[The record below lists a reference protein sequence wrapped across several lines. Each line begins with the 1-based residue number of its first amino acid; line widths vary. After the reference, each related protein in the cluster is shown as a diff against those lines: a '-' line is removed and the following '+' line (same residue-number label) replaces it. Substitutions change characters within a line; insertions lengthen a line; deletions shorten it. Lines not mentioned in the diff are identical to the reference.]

1 MSSHCLF
8 YLVGRTHD
16 ASSSSSYAHWPRWLR
31 NFSPGSIMLGNLTCT
46 GPLDAAFPGEW
57 STNIFAPSSR
67 TVAPTSILSLANA
80 SVISAWP
87 GPAHIAGNG
96 SALVFDFGKEVGGLA
111 TITYT
116 AQGSGA
122 LGLAFSEAKNYI
134 GLWSDSSNG
143 KFAPGGGDGAIYDNF
158 TTAGNHTYTMDKA
171 HLRGGFRYLTLFLI
185 TNETSST
192 IDINTI
198 SLEIGFQPTWSNLQA
213 YQGYFHSSDDDL
225 NKIWY
230 SGAYTLQTNAVPV
243 DTGRWVPT
251 LAVGWA
257 NNGSLSNG
265 TTVIV
270 DGAKRDRAVWPG
282 DMGVAVPATFVS
294 IGDLDSVANALQT
307 MYDHQNRDG
316 SFPEAGPPL
325 LQQSSDTYHMWS
337 MIGTYNYVLY
347 TNDTAFLS
355 KNWDRY
361 LHAME
366 FIYAKVHQPSGLLN
380 VTGIRD
386 WARWQQG
393 FNNSE
398 ANMILYHTLQ
408 TGADLASWH
417 GDTTGLA
424 DAYRSRAANLS
435 TAINQYCWDAPFGAF
450 KDNATNTSL
459 HPQDANSMAVYFGV
473 VPASSSLSSRGQSI
487 SSRLLENWTPIGA
500 ETPEL
505 PNNISPFISSFEVQA
520 HLTIGQTDRA
530 LDLIRRTWGWYL
542 HNPNG
547 TGSTVIEGYLTNG
560 SFGYRNSRGY
570 SYDDSYVSHAHGWSA
585 GPTSALTNYI
595 VGLSVTGRL
604 GSTWTLNPQFGD
616 LEHAQAGF
624 VTSLGK
630 FSAGWNI
637 TNGGR
642 SYSLWWNVP
651 AGTIGNVTLPTLPSG
666 KTGKVSIDGK
676 SFKNKSVS
684 KRNGLT
690 FEIGGGNHSIVVVSK

>member
-1 MSSHCLF
+1 M
-8 YLVGRTHD
+8 
-16 ASSSSSYAHWPRWLR
+16 
-31 NFSPGSIMLGNLTCT
+31 
-46 GPLDAAFPGEW
+46 
-57 STNIFAPSSR
+57 
-67 TVAPTSILSLANA
+67 
-80 SVISAWP
+80 
-87 GPAHIAGNG
+87 
-96 SALVFDFGKEVGGLA
+96 
-111 TITYT
+111 
-116 AQGSGA
+116 
-122 LGLAFSEAKNYI
+122 
-134 GLWSDSSNG
+134 
-143 KFAPGGGDGAIYDNF
+143 
-158 TTAGNHTYTMDKA
+158 
-171 HLRGGFRYLTLFLI
+171 
-185 TNETSST
+185 
-192 IDINTI
+192 
-198 SLEIGFQPTWSNLQA
+198 
-213 YQGYFHSSDDDL
+213 
-225 NKIWY
+225 
-230 SGAYTLQTNAVPV
+230 
-243 DTGRWVPT
+243 
-251 LAVGWA
+251 
-257 NNGSLSNG
+257 
-265 TTVIV
+265 
-270 DGAKRDRAVWPG
+270 
-282 DMGVAVPATFVS
+282 
-294 IGDLDSVANALQT
+294 
-307 MYDHQNRDG
+307 
-316 SFPEAGPPL
+316 
-325 LQQSSDTYHMWS
+325 
-337 MIGTYNYVLY
+337 
-347 TNDTAFLS
+347 S

-505 PNNISPFISSFEVQA
+505 PNNISPFISSFEIQA

-604 GSTWTLNPQFGD
+604 GSTWTLKPQLGD

-684 KRNGLT
+684 KTNGLT

>member
-1 MSSHCLF
+1 MRLVRPVTLTG
-8 YLVGRTHD
+8 LVGFGIP
-16 ASSSSSYAHWPRWLR
+16 AQAQSCWE
-31 NFSPGSIMLGNLTCT
+31 NLTCT

-67 TVAPTSILSLANA
+67 TVAPTSILSLANT

-158 TTAGNHTYTMDKA
+158 TAAGNHTYTMDKA

-213 YQGYFHSSDDDL
+213 YQGYFHSSDHDL

-347 TNDTAFLS
+347 TNNTAFLS

-408 TGADLASWH
+408 TGAGLASWH
-417 GDTTGLA
+417 DDTTGLA
-424 DAYRSRAANLS
+424 DTYRSRAANLS
-435 TAINQYCWDAPFGAF
+435 AATNQYCWDAPFGAF
-450 KDNATNTSL
+450 KDNATDTSL

-500 ETPEL
+500 EAPEL
-505 PNNISPFISSFEVQA
+505 PNNISPFISSFEIQA

-604 GSTWTLNPQFGD
+604 GSTWTLQPQFGD

-676 SFKNKSVS
+676 SFKNKGVS
-684 KRNGLT
+684 KMNGLT
-690 FEIGGGNHSIVVVSK
+690 FEISGGNHSIVVVSK

>member
-1 MSSHCLF
+1 MRLVRPLTLTG
-8 YLVGRTHD
+8 LVGFGIS
-16 ASSSSSYAHWPRWLR
+16 AQAQSCWE
-31 NFSPGSIMLGNLTCT
+31 NLTCT

-67 TVAPTSILSLANA
+67 TVAPTSILSLANT

-87 GPAHIAGNG
+87 GSAHIAGNG

-213 YQGYFHSSDDDL
+213 YQGYFHSSDVDL

-251 LAVGWA
+251 LAVGYA

-294 IGDLDSVANALQT
+294 IGDLDSVVNALQT

-505 PNNISPFISSFEVQA
+505 PNNISPFISSFEIQA

-604 GSTWTLNPQFGD
+604 GSTWTLKPQLGD

-684 KRNGLT
+684 KTNGLT

>member
-1 MSSHCLF
+1 MRLVRPLTLTA
-8 YLVGRTHD
+8 LVGFGTS
-16 ASSSSSYAHWPRWLR
+16 AQAQSCWE
-31 NFSPGSIMLGNLTCT
+31 NLTCT

-67 TVAPTSILSLANA
+67 TVVPSSILSLANA

-185 TNETSST
+185 TNDTSST

-307 MYDHQNRDG
+307 MYDHQNHDG

-347 TNDTAFLS
+347 TNDTAFLT

-424 DAYRSRAANLS
+424 DTYRSRAANLS

-450 KDNATNTSL
+450 KDNATDTNL

-473 VPASSSLSSRGQSI
+473 VPASSLLSSRGQSI

-505 PNNISPFISSFEVQA
+505 PNNISPFISSFEIQA

-604 GSTWTLNPQFGD
+604 GSTWTLKPQFGD

-637 TNGGR
+637 TDGGR
-642 SYSLWWNVP
+642 SYSLWWNIP

-684 KRNGLT
+684 KTNGLT